1 MDNLKIKIDR
11 CFLLSFHFFEFYKYG
26 QIGLLIPHFM
36 GISRIMGQNAPS
48 MRKRVASIS
57 TSVKRKVMIFTT
69 KVKNPT

>member
-1 MDNLKIKIDR
+1 
-11 CFLLSFHFFEFYKYG
+11 
-26 QIGLLIPHFM
+26 M
-36 GISRIMGQNAPS
+36 GISRIMGKNAPS

>member
-1 MDNLKIKIDR
+1 
-11 CFLLSFHFFEFYKYG
+11 
-26 QIGLLIPHFM
+26 M

-57 TSVKRKVMIFTT
+57 TSVKKKVMIFTT